1 MTITLRQESQ
11 TGTTTKND
19 TLTYAELDNN
29 FIDLLTNK
37 ILPLQVNAD
46 TGVVTVG
53 AAQQNGVFAIQG
65 GTGIT
70 TTVTEDSAGNADLSI
85 ALTQPIIQGT
95 TTTIYAKCQEAIS
108 VGDVVMFA
116 GVQGDHLLVKK
127 AVIDDSAGVFVAE
140 YIVGISPDDF
150 SINDFGYF
158 VTQGQVTHANLNT
171 NSYAP
176 GTILWY
182 DPTTSGGLTATEPTA
197 PNPKVR
203 VAAVLKQNATDGIL
217 LVRPTFSRRITD
229 AEDVDTAAAVNNDYL
244 VYNSATGVWQHQ
256 ALDISTDTTPQ
267 LGGTLNANSNNFTN
281 VGTINSHTIPGG
293 TGTFA
298 LTSDISAASGIT
310 QVHAGTGIQIT
321 QEDSAGEV
329 TITNDGMI
337 NVSDDSAPEL
347 GGNLNV
353 LGFDIV
359 SNSGTDIDIAPN
371 NGNLN
376 LKTSNTLLGTGSATA
391 NLTTNGAHNLE
402 LSTNNYTGSGIIR
415 INQGASGNID
425 LDPDGGGKVRINNAY
440 NLPDSDGSNG
450 QVITTDGFGTLS
462 FTTIAGGG
470 GVEIVA
476 GTGITVT
483 QDDSAGSYTISS
495 TVTGGDSVGA
505 GDNIQIT
512 NADSAGEKTISFNP
526 NQPINF
532 SDQQLSNLSI
542 KNYGEIVYT
551 SGTTTG
557 TITPDPND
565 GSVQSITLSG
575 NITLNSLSSVAS
587 GDSMTLIVKQ
597 PSSGGPYTLSSTM
610 KFAGGTKT
618 LSTTAN
624 AIDIITI
631 FYDGTDYL
639 ASLSTNF
646 S

>member
-11 TGTTTKND
+11 AGTTTKND
-19 TLTYAELDNN
+19 TLTYSELDNN

-37 ILPLQVNAD
+37 ILPLQVDAD
-46 TGVVTVG
+46 TGTVTVG
-53 AAQQNGVFAIQG
+53 QAQQNGVFNI
-65 GTGIT
+65 TGST
-70 TTVTEDSAGNADLSI
+70 GLSTTVTEDSVGNAN
-85 ALTQPIIQGT
+85 LTISLDQVSGT
-95 TTTIYAKCQEAIS
+95 NLNVTIYAKAQESLSA
-108 VGDVVMFA
+108 GDVVMFA

-127 AVIDDSAGVFVAE
+127 AVIDDSAGDFISD
-140 YIVGISPDDF
+140 YIVGMVGTPL
-150 SINDFGYF
+150 NTNAFGYI
-158 VTQGQVTHANLNT
+158 VTQGQITHSTLNT

-182 DPTTSGGLTATEPTA
+182 DPTTAGGWTATEPTA

-217 LVRPTFSRRITD
+217 LVRPTFSRRIKD
-229 AEDVDTAAAVNNDYL
+229 AEDVDTAAAANNDYL
-244 VYNSATGVWQHQ
+244 VYNSATSVWQHRG
-256 ALDISTDTTPQ
+256 LDISHDSTPT
-267 LGGTLNANSNNFTN
+267 LGGTLDANSNNFTN
-281 VGTINSHTIPGG
+281 VGTINTHTIPGG

-329 TITNDGMI
+329 TIINDGMI
-337 NVSDDSAPEL
+337 NLSDDSAPEL

-353 LGFDIV
+353 LGFKIV
-359 SNSGTDIDIAPN
+359 STSAQNIKIEPDAAGDIYLESDTVFAGENNAEAHITSQGT
-371 NGNLN
+371 GNL
-376 LKTSNTLLGTGSATA
+376 L
-391 NLTTNGAHNLE
+391 LTTNNDT
-402 LSTNNYTGSGIIR
+402 SSGRIK
-415 INQGASGNID
+415 INQGASANIEIQ
-425 LDPDGGGKVRINNAY
+425 PDGGGKVRINNAY
-440 NLPDSDGSNG
+440 NLPSADGSNG
-450 QVITTDGFGTLS
+450 EVITTDGFGTLS
-462 FTTIAGGG
+462 FTTISGGG
-470 GVEIVA
+470 QDITA
-476 GTGITVT
+476 GNNISVSSP
-483 QDDSAGSYTISS
+483 DSAGGIEIAFS
-495 TVTGGDSVGA
+495 
-505 GDNIQIT
+505 
-512 NADSAGEKTISFNP
+512 P

-551 SGTTTG
+551 GGTATG
-557 TITPDPND
+557 TITPDPNN

-597 PSSGGPYTLSSTM
+597 PASGGPYTLSSTM